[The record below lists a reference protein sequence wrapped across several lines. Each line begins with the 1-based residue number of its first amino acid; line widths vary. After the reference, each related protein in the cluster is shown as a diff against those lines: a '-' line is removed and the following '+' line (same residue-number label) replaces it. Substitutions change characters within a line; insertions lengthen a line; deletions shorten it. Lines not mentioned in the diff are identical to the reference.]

1 MDNNIDKIIEN
12 ILKVDINNLEKNIK
26 MIIYNIKKSL
36 NINKDLIEETNKL
49 DINNKNGFILDFNII
64 NNIFSNI
71 DKDNLYYKD
80 VTLSK
85 RDIKENI
92 IYGKEIMNIGNVI
105 VINDKNPYILIEMII
120 RNIKAG
126 NKLIIANNTYMYLT
140 NKLIVKLVQDI
151 LEEFNISRNL
161 IQLYVTD
168 NYDSLLS
175 NYANIDLVIC
185 IGNANL
191 QKLILNKSKNKTI
204 ISGYE
209 NFDLYIDDIKDI
221 DFLNKIINSNLD
233 ISLYINSNLNIDYP
247 TAILVNDCDEAIK
260 QINYNGSKF
269 SSSIFTNSSINAS
282 KFINQVNSKIITVNT
297 SPSIERTLDITQK
310 DLITYK
316 TIIYPF
322 NFKLDDNIVKVEL

>member
-49 DINNKNGFILDFNII
+49 DIKNKNGFILDFNII

-105 VINDKNPYILIEMII
+105 VINDTNPYILIEMII

-126 NKLIIANNTYMYLT
+126 NKLILANNTYMYLT

-282 KFINQVNSKIITVNT
+282 KFINQVNSKTITVNT
-297 SPSIERTLDITQK
+297 SPSIERTLDITQQ

-322 NFKLDDNIVKVEL
+322 NFKIND

>member
-126 NKLIIANNTYMYLT
+126 NKLILANNHYMYLT
-140 NKLIVKLVQDI
+140 NK
-151 LEEFNISRNL
+151 F
-161 IQLYVTD
+161 
-168 NYDSLLS
+168 
-175 NYANIDLVIC
+175 IC
-185 IGNANL
+185 F
-191 QKLILNKSKNKTI
+191 
-204 ISGYE
+204 
-209 NFDLYIDDIKDI
+209 FD
-221 DFLNKIINSNLD
+221 
-233 ISLYINSNLNIDYP
+233 
-247 TAILVNDCDEAIK
+247 
-260 QINYNGSKF
+260 
-269 SSSIFTNSSINAS
+269 
-282 KFINQVNSKIITVNT
+282 
-297 SPSIERTLDITQK
+297 
-310 DLITYK
+310 
-316 TIIYPF
+316 
-322 NFKLDDNIVKVEL
+322 

>member
-49 DINNKNGFILDFNII
+49 DIKNKNGFILDFNII

-105 VINDKNPYILIEMII
+105 VINDTNPYILIEMII

-126 NKLIIANNTYMYLT
+126 NKLILANNTYMYLT

-282 KFINQVNSKIITVNT
+282 KFINRVNSKIITVNT

-322 NFKLDDNIVKVEL
+322 NFKIND

>member
-85 RDIKENI
+85 RDIKKNI

-168 NYDSLLS
+168 NYESLLS

-204 ISGYE
+204 VSGYE

-322 NFKLDDNIVKVEL
+322 NFKIND

>member
-49 DINNKNGFILDFNII
+49 DINNKNGFILDFNVI

-126 NKLIIANNTYMYLT
+126 NKLILANNTYMYLT
-140 NKLIVKLVQDI
+140 NKLIIKLVQDI

-168 NYDSLLS
+168 DYDSLLS

-269 SSSIFTNSSINAS
+269 SSSIFTDSSINAS
-282 KFINQVNSKIITVNT
+282 KFINQVNSKTITVNT
-297 SPSIERTLDITQK
+297 SPSIERTLDITQQ

-322 NFKLDDNIVKVEL
+322 NFKIND

>member
-85 RDIKENI
+85 RDIKEKI

-126 NKLIIANNTYMYLT
+126 NKLILANNTYMYLT

-322 NFKLDDNIVKVEL
+322 NFKIND

>member
-49 DINNKNGFILDFNII
+49 DIKNKNGFILDFNII

-126 NKLIIANNTYMYLT
+126 NKLILANNHYMYLT

-322 NFKLDDNIVKVEL
+322 NFKIND

>member
-126 NKLIIANNTYMYLT
+126 NKLILANNLYMYLT

-233 ISLYINSNLNIDYP
+233 ISLYINNNLNIDYP

-297 SPSIERTLDITQK
+297 SPSIERTLDITQQ

-322 NFKLDDNIVKVEL
+322 NFKIND